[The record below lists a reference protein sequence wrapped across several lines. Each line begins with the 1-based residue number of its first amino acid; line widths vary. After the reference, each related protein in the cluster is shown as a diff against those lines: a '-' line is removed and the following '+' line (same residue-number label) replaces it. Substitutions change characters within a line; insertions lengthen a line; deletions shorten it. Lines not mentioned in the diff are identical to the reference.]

1 MAHVDDRNEDA
12 ETGESNSGTIPTD
25 TAGDSGI
32 GTLDGVSGMG
42 SVGPDFGIAGNVP
55 EPPGADEEA
64 VVFEDEDEDQGD
76 DDGAP

>member
-12 ETGESNSGTIPTD
+12 ETGVSNSGTIPTD
-25 TAGDSGI
+25 TSGDSGI
-32 GTLDGVSGMG
+32 GTVDGVSGMG

-64 VVFEDEDEDQGD
+64 AVFAD
-76 DDGAP
+76 DDESDDAEAR

>member
-12 ETGESNSGTIPTD
+12 ETGVSNSGTLPTD

-64 VVFEDEDEDQGD
+64 VVLEEDDADGSDESR
-76 DDGAP
+76 